1 MEIPSKY
8 IEQAV
13 EAFHQLPG
21 VGRKTA
27 LRLVL
32 HLLRQETPEVRRF
45 ADHLLA
51 LKQKVYRCE
60 VCNNVADSA
69 VCAICQD
76 KQRKNGV
83 VCIVEDL
90 RDVIAIENTHQFQGR
105 YHVLGGLI
113 SPMEGVGPNDLS
125 IDQLL
130 QRAEQEGL
138 EEAIFA
144 LSANMEG
151 DTTSFF
157 IGRKLQEKGI
167 RLSTISRGV
176 SVGGELEYVDE
187 VTLGRSIQHRVPYH
201 LRSE

>member
-1 MEIPSKY
+1 MDIPSKY
-8 IEQAV
+8 VDQAV

-32 HLLRQETPEVRRF
+32 HLLRQDTQEVQRLAERIQ
-45 ADHLLA
+45 A
-51 LKQKVYRCE
+51 LKEKVYRCRL
-60 VCNNVADSA
+60 CNNVSDAA
-69 VCAICQD
+69 CCEICQD
-76 KQRKNGV
+76 SRRATGV
-83 VCIVEDL
+83 ICIVEDL

-113 SPMEGVGPNDLS
+113 APMEGVGPSDLS
-125 IDQLL
+125 IDRLM
-130 QRAEQEGL
+130 QRLEPEAI

-144 LSANMEG
+144 LSATMEG
-151 DTTSFF
+151 DTTSFY
-157 IGRKLQEKGI
+157 IGRKLQEHGV

-176 SVGGELEYVDE
+176 AVGGELEYVDE

-201 LRSE
+201 LRSQ